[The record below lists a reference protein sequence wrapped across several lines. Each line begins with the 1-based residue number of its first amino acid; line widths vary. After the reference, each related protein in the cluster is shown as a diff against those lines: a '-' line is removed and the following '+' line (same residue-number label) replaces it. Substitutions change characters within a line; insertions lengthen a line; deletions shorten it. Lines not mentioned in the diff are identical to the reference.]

1 MSTSK
6 QFGKFRI
13 PEHWVDVTSQRAG
26 RMIGIVGPVSK
37 ASSTTSNPNPES
49 RLGHLK
55 VDNSQ
60 VTKVEEA
67 MPTPVETDEEL
78 LASILENHPGL
89 TRETALE
96 YLRTLGFDLQLP
108 DTSPVP
114 NSESDSKS

>member
-1 MSTSK
+1 
-6 QFGKFRI
+6 
-13 PEHWVDVTSQRAG
+13 
-26 RMIGIVGPVSK
+26 
-37 ASSTTSNPNPES
+37 
-49 RLGHLK
+49 
-55 VDNSQ
+55 
-60 VTKVEEA
+60 